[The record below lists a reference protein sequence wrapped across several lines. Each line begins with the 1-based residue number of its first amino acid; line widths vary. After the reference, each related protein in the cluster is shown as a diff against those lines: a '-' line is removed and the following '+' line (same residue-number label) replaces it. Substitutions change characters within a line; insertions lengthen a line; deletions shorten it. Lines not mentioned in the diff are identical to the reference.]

1 MNKTIFRAV
10 LLSCCIVMVFSLV
23 FTLFFLN
30 SYFTGMEFATLQAQ
44 AELTGEAVEKAG
56 TTFFDDFDSDVYRVT
71 WVAEDG
77 TVIYDTA
84 ANAAEMDN
92 HASRQEIMDAMQF
105 GYGQSRRLSDTIA
118 EETLYS
124 AVRLDDG
131 SVVRLSLTQHSV
143 FRLTLGVIPYMLA
156 VLALAF
162 ILCMFIS
169 KWISRRIIEPLN
181 NLDLDNPLENET
193 YEEISPLLVR
203 IDNQNRQISKQI
215 DTIRYRQKE
224 FNAITDNMREGMII
238 LNNADLIVSINSS
251 AVKLFG
257 GSQAVVGKNILVLER
272 SVEFMNALE
281 EVKKNGRSEY
291 FFERNGFVNRLIANR
306 IHDEKNNKTIGTC
319 ILIVDETEKV
329 LSEGMRREFSANV
342 SHELKTP
349 LHSILA
355 ASELLMNNLVKEE
368 DKASFMKRIHSE
380 AEHLVTLVEDIIRL
394 SQLDETKEFP
404 KEPVDLAEIASSVF
418 DALSKSADEKHV
430 TLKKDVDDIKI
441 NSVPRLVYEII
452 FNLCDNAVRYNREGG
467 YVELSI
473 KKGPDAIAISVRDN
487 GIGIP
492 AEHQARI
499 FERFYRVDTSHS
511 RSTGGTGLGL
521 SIVKHAALVLNA
533 QVKLTSREGEGSVFI
548 VSFPLDCL
556 IG

>member
-30 SYFTGMEFATLQAQ
+30 SYFTGMEFTTLQAQ

-56 TTFFDDFDSDVYRVT
+56 STFFDDFDSDVYRVT
-71 WVAEDG
+71 WIAADG

-84 ANAAEMDN
+84 ADASHMEN
-92 HASRQEIMDAMQF
+92 HSDRQEVIDALRF

-124 AVRLDDG
+124 AVRIDDG

-143 FRLTLGVIPYMLA
+143 FRLTLGVIPYMLG

-169 KWISRRIIEPLN
+169 KRISARIIEPLN
-181 NLDLDNPLENET
+181 NLDLDNPLDNET

-203 IDNQNRQISKQI
+203 IDNQNRQIAKQI

-272 SVEFMNALE
+272 SLEFMNALD

-368 DKASFMKRIHSE
+368 DKASFVSRIHSE

-418 DALSKSADEKHV
+418 DALSKNADEKHV

-473 KKGPDAIAISVRDN
+473 KKGPHAIAVSVRDN

-533 QVKLTSREGEGSVFI
+533 QVKLTSAEGEGSVFI

-556 IG
+556 IE

>member
-1 MNKTIFRAV
+1 M
-10 LLSCCIVMVFSLV
+10 
-23 FTLFFLN
+23 
-30 SYFTGMEFATLQAQ
+30 
-44 AELTGEAVEKAG
+44 
-56 TTFFDDFDSDVYRVT
+56 
-71 WVAEDG
+71 
-77 TVIYDTA
+77 
-84 ANAAEMDN
+84 
-92 HASRQEIMDAMQF
+92 
-105 GYGQSRRLSDTIA
+105 
-118 EETLYS
+118 
-124 AVRLDDG
+124 
-131 SVVRLSLTQHSV
+131 
-143 FRLTLGVIPYMLA
+143 
-156 VLALAF
+156 
-162 ILCMFIS
+162 
-169 KWISRRIIEPLN
+169 
-181 NLDLDNPLENET
+181 
-193 YEEISPLLVR
+193 
-203 IDNQNRQISKQI
+203 
-215 DTIRYRQKE
+215 
-224 FNAITDNMREGMII
+224 
-238 LNNADLIVSINSS
+238 
-251 AVKLFG
+251 
-257 GSQAVVGKNILVLER
+257 
-272 SVEFMNALE
+272 
-281 EVKKNGRSEY
+281 
-291 FFERNGFVNRLIANR
+291 NRLIANR

-368 DKASFMKRIHSE
+368 DKASFVKRIHSE

>member
-1 MNKTIFRAV
+1 
-10 LLSCCIVMVFSLV
+10 
-23 FTLFFLN
+23 
-30 SYFTGMEFATLQAQ
+30 
-44 AELTGEAVEKAG
+44 
-56 TTFFDDFDSDVYRVT
+56 
-71 WVAEDG
+71 
-77 TVIYDTA
+77 
-84 ANAAEMDN
+84 
-92 HASRQEIMDAMQF
+92 
-105 GYGQSRRLSDTIA
+105 
-118 EETLYS
+118 
-124 AVRLDDG
+124 
-131 SVVRLSLTQHSV
+131 
-143 FRLTLGVIPYMLA
+143 
-156 VLALAF
+156 
-162 ILCMFIS
+162 
-169 KWISRRIIEPLN
+169 
-181 NLDLDNPLENET
+181 
-193 YEEISPLLVR
+193 
-203 IDNQNRQISKQI
+203 
-215 DTIRYRQKE
+215 
-224 FNAITDNMREGMII
+224 MII

-272 SVEFMNALE
+272 SLEFMNALD

-368 DKASFMKRIHSE
+368 DKSSFINRIHSE

-404 KEPVDLAEIASSVF
+404 KESVDLAEIASSVF